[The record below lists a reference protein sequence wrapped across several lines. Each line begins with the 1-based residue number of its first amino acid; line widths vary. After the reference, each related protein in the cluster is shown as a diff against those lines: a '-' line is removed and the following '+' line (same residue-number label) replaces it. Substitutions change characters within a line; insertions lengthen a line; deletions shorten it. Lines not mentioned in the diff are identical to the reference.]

1 MKSFDQQ
8 EKDKKY
14 CLDNLSDYKE
24 YQAIKAE
31 VESIQRMQI
40 EQEKIVLDA
49 WNQLE
54 NAQSDFKKKK
64 QESVEQA
71 EKLQQKLNE
80 MQQKQ
85 KELSMDFYKLVEQR
99 KVKEGLVPVEWLEKY
114 EMMRSRVA
122 DPVVQV
128 AQDSC
133 GACWQ
138 MLTSQ
143 DLVRAK
149 RGALIQCKK
158 CFRLLYL
165 PEIMGM

>member
-1 MKSFDQQ
+1 MKTLDQQ
-8 EKDKKY
+8 EKVKKGQ
-14 CLDNLSDYKE
+14 LDSLSDYRE

-31 VESIQRMQI
+31 VESIQLAQV
-40 EQEKIVLDA
+40 EQEKTVLEA

-64 QESVEQA
+64 QESVEQE
-71 EKLQQKLNE
+71 EKLQHALNE

-128 AQDSC
+128 TQDSC
-133 GACWQ
+133 GACYQ

-143 DLVRAK
+143 DLVRAR
-149 RGALIQCKK
+149 RGALIQCRK

-165 PEIMGM
+165 PEIMGT